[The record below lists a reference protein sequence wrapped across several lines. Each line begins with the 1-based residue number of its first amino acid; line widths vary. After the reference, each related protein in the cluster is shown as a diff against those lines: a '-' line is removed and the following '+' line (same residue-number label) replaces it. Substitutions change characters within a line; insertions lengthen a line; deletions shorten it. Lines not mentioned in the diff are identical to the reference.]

1 MPNIH
6 SAKKRMRQDRV
17 RRARNRSRRAT
28 MRTALRRLDQA
39 IAAGDT
45 DAVTESWRG
54 AQSALDRTARL
65 GAIQRNTASRKK
77 ARLARRIQAFLGA
90 SD

>member
-28 MRTALRRLDQA
+28 MRTALKRVDDA
-39 IAAGDT
+39 IAAGDK
-45 DAVTESWRG
+45 DAIQASWRD
-54 AQSALDRTARL
+54 AQATLDRTARV
-65 GAIQRNTASRKK
+65 GAIPRNTASRKN
-77 ARLARRIQAFLGA
+77 ARIARRIQSILNAA
-90 SD
+90 D